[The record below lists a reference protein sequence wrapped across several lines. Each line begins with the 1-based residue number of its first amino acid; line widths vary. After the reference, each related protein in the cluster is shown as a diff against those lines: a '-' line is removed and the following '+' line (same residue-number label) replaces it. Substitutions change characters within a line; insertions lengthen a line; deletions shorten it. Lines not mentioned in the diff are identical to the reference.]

1 MSVIVSSESSDNYR
15 QRIEVDERHELY
27 TDLPVSAGGEGSA
40 PDPHDYFDVALGA
53 CKALTVTR
61 YARDKGIPLTG
72 VSVEVDHD
80 GSEERQGRYALSV
93 TLTLKGALTDEQRA
107 SLLRVAE
114 KCPLH
119 KLMTTAEVSIETL
132 LSEGA
137 FSQ

>member
-27 TDLPVSAGGEGSA
+27 TDLPASAGGEGSA

-61 YARDKGIPLTG
+61 YARDKDIPLTG
-72 VSVEVDHD
+72 VSVEVSHD